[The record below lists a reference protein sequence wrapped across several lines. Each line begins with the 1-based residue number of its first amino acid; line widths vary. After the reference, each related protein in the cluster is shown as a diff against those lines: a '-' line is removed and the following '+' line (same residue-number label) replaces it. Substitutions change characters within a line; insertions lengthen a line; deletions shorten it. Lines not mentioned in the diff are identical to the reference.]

1 MEETWGIA
9 LGLIAIDGDAAL
21 VWGIKQDARMPRLRQ
36 KGGRAGGKV
45 DEGGEG
51 GS

>member
-9 LGLIAIDGDAAL
+9 LGLIAIDGGAAL

-45 DEGGEG
+45 DERGEG